1 MKDLIKLFVVFF
13 VVLILAIGHVRGQD
27 KTYSEFVKEVTSR
40 SASGTPTENQEKSRI
55 VKHFRDRENLP
66 IF

>member
-40 SASGTPTENQEKSRI
+40 SASGTPTENQEKLA
-55 VKHFRDRENLP
+55 NW
-66 IF
+66 